1 MRALK
6 VMVLSVVVTAYVTA
20 GLEPP
25 VARLAQLLRPR

>member
-1 MRALK
+1 
-6 VMVLSVVVTAYVTA
+6 VVTAYVTA